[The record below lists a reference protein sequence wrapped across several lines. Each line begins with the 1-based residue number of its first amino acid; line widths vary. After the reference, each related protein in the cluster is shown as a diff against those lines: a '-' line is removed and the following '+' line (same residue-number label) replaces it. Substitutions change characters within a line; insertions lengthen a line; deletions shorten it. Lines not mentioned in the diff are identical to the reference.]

1 MADRKSFTDVARDR
15 APLWC
20 RVSFL
25 MCGDW
30 ALAEDIVQVTL
41 VRLYKR
47 WHRLDLDGVEAYA
60 RKVMARL
67 VIDAAR
73 RPHRRGEVLTTPPD
87 RPRRDAS
94 LEDGAEVEVRAA
106 LATLGPRQRAVLVLR
121 FYCDLSVTETAA
133 ALRISEGTVKSQ
145 SARALATLRT
155 LLSPGPATL
164 NPAERVLP

>member
-1 MADRKSFTDVARDR
+1 MADRQSFTDVARDR

-41 VRLYKR
+41 VRLYQR
-47 WHRLDLDGVEAYA
+47 WHRLEPAGIEAYA

-67 VIDAAR
+67 VIGAAR
-73 RPHRRGEVLTTPPD
+73 RPHRRGEVLTTPPE
-87 RPRRDAS
+87 RPHREAS
-94 LEDGAEVEVRAA
+94 PEDGADVRAA
-106 LATLGPRQRAVLVLR
+106 LATLGPRQRAVLVRR
-121 FYCDLSVTETAA
+121 FYCDLSVAETAA
-133 ALRISEGTVKSQ
+133 TLKISEGTVKSQ

-155 LLSPGPATL
+155 LLSSGPATL
-164 NPAERVLP
+164 DPAERVLP

>member
-1 MADRKSFTDVARDR
+1 MADRESFTDVARDR
-15 APLWC
+15 APAWR

-41 VRLYKR
+41 LRLYKR
-47 WHRLDLDGVEAYA
+47 WHRLDLPGIEAYA

-67 VIDAAR
+67 AIDSAR
-73 RPHRRGEVLTTPPD
+73 QPHRRSELLTAPPE
-87 RPRRDAS
+87 RPRLDAIP
-94 LEDGAEVEVRAA
+94 EDGAEIRAA
-106 LATLGPRQRAVLVLR
+106 LGTLGPRQRAVLVLR
-121 FYCDLSVTETAA
+121 FYCDLSVAETAS

-155 LLSPGPATL
+155 LLSPDAAALKNGGAQ
-164 NPAERVLP
+164 